1 MKIVITGINGFA
13 GKILRDNLIKHGA
26 EVYGIDLQGG
36 LENVFSA
43 DIADLESI
51 NNIFKKIAPDFIFH
65 LAAVSRVDSKTPL
78 NIFKINVDGTLNVL
92 IAAAAQDKMPR
103 FLYVSSSQV
112 YGNAD
117 ISLQPI
123 RENFPVS
130 PVNLYGASKAA
141 AENIVRAFR
150 MEFGLPSVI
159 VRPFNHT
166 GRGQQDHF
174 IIPKLVSAFK
184 GRKKEISIGDINVRR
199 DYLDV
204 RDVVDAYVIIMDN
217 FTDGETFNI
226 SSGRSILISDIIQKL
241 KALTGHEPA
250 LIPEKGLLRK
260 NEISYSEGDS
270 SRIRR
275 MLNWKPRYSLEDT
288 LSWMLED

>member
-1 MKIVITGINGFA
+1 MKVLITGINGFA
-13 GKILRDNLIKHGA
+13 GSILREHLINRGD
-26 EVYGIDLQGG
+26 EVYGIDLHGG
-36 LENVFSA
+36 RKDAFAA
-43 DIADLESI
+43 DISDLGSI
-51 NNIFKKIAPDFIFH
+51 DKIIKDISPDFIFH
-65 LAAVSRVDSKTPL
+65 LAAVSRVDVRNPG
-78 NIFKINVDGTLNVL
+78 NIFKTNVNGVLNL
-92 IAAAAQDKMPR
+92 LTAAVSLKKMPG

-112 YGNAD
+112 YGNVD
-117 ISLQPI
+117 KHLQPI
-123 RENFPVS
+123 MENFPAS

-141 AENIVRAFR
+141 AENIVRAFH

-166 GRGQQDHF
+166 GRGQQSHF

-184 GRKKEISIGDINVRR
+184 ESKKELNVGNINVRR

-204 RDVVDAYVIIMDN
+204 RDVIDAYVKIMDN

-226 SSGRSILISDIIQKL
+226 SSGRSVLIADIITKL
-241 KALTGHEPA
+241 KTLTGHDPA
-250 LIPEKGLLRK
+250 LVPEKDLFRK
-260 NEISYSEGDS
+260 NEILFSEGDS

-275 MLNWKPRYSLEDT
+275 MLGWKLRYSLEET